1 MRLPLSWCRHGLAC
15 MPNPCTSMHESTSEH
30 NQTRQEHNN
39 NRGNPTQ
46 QGKHTC
52 CWDNPAAGKAQG
64 KAEDS
69 KTQKET
75 CLDCHT
81 YDPAWYAHDCTLHAA
96 CMSQDIMTKTERHCI
111 YSAVAPQARIRSGLP
126 GAVASPPPL
135 PAAHPLLS
143 TACARLQYSLRR
155 PAASGG
161 QRGRQAPWL
170 EEGSK
175 QPTDRAHTS
184 PKTTIQKSA
193 EAEPALLPLRTGPRG
208 RSAAPGACHRR
219 ESYPSILQQHN
230 ARSAGGWTPLHG
242 RPHECEPCL
251 HARVNE

>member
-1 MRLPLSWCRHGLAC
+1 MPHAC
-15 MPNPCTSMHESTSEH
+15 HNNTMHE
-30 NQTRQEHNN
+30 
-39 NRGNPTQ
+39 
-46 QGKHTC
+46 
-52 CWDNPAAGKAQG
+52 
-64 KAEDS
+64 
-69 KTQKET
+69 
-75 CLDCHT
+75 L
-81 YDPAWYAHDCTLHAA
+81 
-96 CMSQDIMTKTERHCI
+96 ERHCI
-111 YSAVAPQARIRSGLP
+111 YSAVAPQARIRSGLREQWP
-126 GAVASPPPL
+126 HHPRL

-184 PKTTIQKSA
+184 QKPKTKRSA
-193 EAEPALLPLRTGPRG
+193 KAEPALLPLRTGPRG
-208 RSAAPGACHRR
+208 RSAAHGACHRR

-230 ARSAGGWTPLHG
+230 ARPAGRWTPLHG

-251 HARVNE
+251 HARINA